1 MKKTV
6 LIAVIVSVF
15 FGASYWLWHK
25 GQLPFFG
32 NNNLVDSSRNAP
44 AGVAA
49 NTPIWLFT
57 FADCG
62 NSCINAVKELHSRKV
77 PFVEKVINPERRDE
91 PDFALWQSYA
101 TDHAFP
107 MLVIGKQT
115 LTGFFVPD
123 IATLLANSFGET
135 YLTPAEKSY
144 FKPHFNADGSPRI
157 VLYGTDWCSF
167 CAALRKEFNAHQ
179 VSFTDVDAER
189 VADPLQL
196 HQTMGISIYP
206 AVWVGY
212 TRVKSGA
219 NYQAIM
225 ALADQ
230 ASENNL

>member
-1 MKKTV
+1 MKKIV
-6 LIAVIVSVF
+6 LIAVIVSAFV
-15 FGASYWLWHK
+15 GASYWLWHK
-25 GQLPFFG
+25 EQLPFI
-32 NNNLVDSSRNAP
+32 NNNLAHNSHIASV
-44 AGVAA
+44 GVAA

-57 FADCG
+57 FVGCG

-77 PFVEKVINPERRDE
+77 PFVEKVINPERQDD
-91 PDFALWQSYA
+91 PDFALWQNYA
-101 TDHAFP
+101 TDQAFP

-144 FKPHFNADGSPRI
+144 SKQHFNADGSPRI

-179 VSFTDVDAER
+179 ISFTDVDAER
-189 VADPLQL
+189 VADPIQL

-206 AVWVGY
+206 TVWVGY

-225 ALADQ
+225 ALADPT
-230 ASENNL
+230 SESNL